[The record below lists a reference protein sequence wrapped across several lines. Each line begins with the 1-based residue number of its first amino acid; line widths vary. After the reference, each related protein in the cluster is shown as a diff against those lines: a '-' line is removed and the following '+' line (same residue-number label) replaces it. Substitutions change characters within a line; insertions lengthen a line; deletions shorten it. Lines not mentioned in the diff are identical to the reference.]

1 MKNQEGNIIMSNI
14 LDFLLS
20 EVMFYLETVILV
32 LSEGVSSRYWLT
44 FTNISIQIR
53 GVLML
58 WE

>member
-1 MKNQEGNIIMSNI
+1 MSNI
-14 LDFLLS
+14 LDFMLS
-20 EVMFYLETVILV
+20 EVMFYLKTVILV
-32 LSEGVSSRYWLT
+32 LSEGVSSIYWLT